1 MSNFLNS
8 PNQMSEED
16 YSSWREFCDNLSG
29 SKYGE
34 HWDKKKEVP
43 PRANPDKK
51 PVKTHEQK

>member
-1 MSNFLNS
+1 
-8 PNQMSEED
+8 MSEED